1 MYQELCAVTS
11 YVENI
16 SSKRQ
21 QLLLSS
27 IYLTKQMGNTK
38 GIQEREYL
46 SKNAGC
52 WPQIAEM
59 HVKGMTSIIPDS

>member
-1 MYQELCAVTS
+1 
-11 YVENI
+11 
-16 SSKRQ
+16 
-21 QLLLSS
+21 
-27 IYLTKQMGNTK
+27 MGNTK

>member
-1 MYQELCAVTS
+1 MT

-27 IYLTKQMGNTK
+27 IYLTKQIRKTK
-38 GIQEREYL
+38 GLQEGEDP
-46 SKNAGC
+46 SKNTEC